1 MYEVAE
7 LWLFTLL
14 QARRGVNQ
22 LGKQAREAQRNT
34 GRAIDKTLAGAQRSA
49 ERVQDPIA
57 KAVDASLS
65 AAAAIGDEV
74 FKFGDTLIEA
84 AEQATGMAGADGA
97 DNDDDET
104 EEELVGGRYRPA
116 GKQVM
121 RRYQGV
127 KKEGEEG
134 DEEEGGPYP
143 DVKVLVAG
151 ASGRTGR

>member
-1 MYEVAE
+1 MYEGAKSC
-7 LWLFTLL
+7 WFTLL

-57 KAVDASLS
+57 KAVDASFG

-74 FKFGDTLIEA
+74 FRFGDTLIEA
-84 AEQATGMAGADGA
+84 AEQATGMAGAD
-97 DNDDDET
+97 DDDDDDN
-104 EEELVGGRYRPA
+104 EEELVGGRYKPA
-116 GKQVM
+116 GKKVM
-121 RRYQGV
+121 RKYQGV
-127 KKEGEEG
+127 SSKEGEEG
-134 DEEEGGPYP
+134 DEEEGGPYA

>member
-1 MYEVAE
+1 M
-7 LWLFTLL
+7 

-22 LGKQAREAQRNT
+22 LGKQARAAQQNT
-34 GRAIDKTLAGAQRSA
+34 DRAINKKLAGAQRSA

-74 FKFGDTLIEA
+74 FRFGDTLIEA
-84 AEQATGMAGADGA
+84 AEQATGMAGPDDDDA
-97 DNDDDET
+97 DNDN
-104 EEELVGGRYRPA
+104 EEELVGGRYKPA
-116 GKQVM
+116 GKKVM
-121 RRYQGV
+121 RKYQGV
-127 KKEGEEG
+127 SKEGEEG
-134 DEEEGGPYP
+134 DGEEGGPYA

>member
-7 LWLFTLL
+7 LWWFTLL

-22 LGKQAREAQRNT
+22 LGKQARAAQQNT
-34 GRAIDKTLAGAQRSA
+34 DRAINKTLAGAQRSA

-74 FKFGDTLIEA
+74 FRFGDTLIEA
-84 AEQATGMAGADGA
+84 AEQATGMAGPDDDDA
-97 DNDDDET
+97 DNDN
-104 EEELVGGRYRPA
+104 EEELVGGRYKPA
-116 GKQVM
+116 GKKVM
-121 RRYQGV
+121 RKYQGV
-127 KKEGEEG
+127 SKEGEEG
-134 DEEEGGPYP
+134 DGEEGGPYA